1 MRTKQRTIET
11 MTFKEVLQ
19 RFRTGSFTEREKGA
33 KFEKLMKRWFQTDPR
48 YADKLQE
55 VWLWEEFPGKK
66 DFGGKDLGIDLVA
79 KTDIGPSSVNAMT
92 RRPS

>member
-1 MRTKQRTIET
+1 
-11 MTFKEVLQ
+11 
-19 RFRTGSFTEREKGA
+19 
-33 KFEKLMKRWFQTDPR
+33 MKRWFQTDPR

-79 KTDIGPSSVNAMT
+79 EN
-92 RRPS
+92 